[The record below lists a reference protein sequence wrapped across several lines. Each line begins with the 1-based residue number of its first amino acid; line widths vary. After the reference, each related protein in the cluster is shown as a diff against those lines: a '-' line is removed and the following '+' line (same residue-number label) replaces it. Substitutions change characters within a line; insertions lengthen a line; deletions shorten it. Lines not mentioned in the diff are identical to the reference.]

1 MSLHS
6 IVAPRASAAV
16 ARRAAI
22 TLALLVSLPAAAGP
36 ARAPTAHP
44 DVKGE
49 QECAT
54 CHRQDTPAAFKA
66 WEDSPHGLALVKCVA
81 CHGSTGKDFK
91 ARPDAGGCRSCHP
104 AQAEALARR
113 PVKDCFA
120 CHAPHSLAAN
130 PHR

>member
-1 MSLHS
+1 MKPGLV
-6 IVAPRASAAV
+6 VALRALTA
-16 ARRAAI
+16 
-22 TLALLVSLPAAAGP
+22 LALLAALPALAGP
-36 ARAPTAHP
+36 AARRGGHP

-54 CHRQDTPAAFKA
+54 CHRGDTPEAFKA
-66 WEDSPHGLALVKCVA
+66 WEDSPHGLSLVKCVV

-91 ARPDAGGCRSCHP
+91 ARPDASGCRGCHP
-104 AQAEALARR
+104 AQVEALARR

-120 CHAPHSLAAN
+120 CHAPHSLASN

>member
-1 MSLHS
+1 MKRGLV
-6 IVAPRASAAV
+6 VALRALTA
-16 ARRAAI
+16 
-22 TLALLVSLPAAAGP
+22 LALLAALPALAGP
-36 ARAPTAHP
+36 ARLKAHL

-54 CHRQDTPAAFKA
+54 CHRGDTPAAFKA
-66 WEDSPHGLALVKCVA
+66 WEDGPHGLALVKCVV

-91 ARPDAGGCRSCHP
+91 AKPDATACRSCH
-104 AQAEALARR
+104 ARQVEALASR

-120 CHAPHSLAAN
+120 CHAPHTLSAN

>member
-1 MSLHS
+1 MRPGL
-6 IVAPRASAAV
+6 AATLRAFTALAMLAA
-16 ARRAAI
+16 
-22 TLALLVSLPAAAGP
+22 LPALAGP
-36 ARAPTAHP
+36 VKGRGGHP

-54 CHRQDTPAAFKA
+54 CHRADTPAAFKA

-81 CHGSTGKDFK
+81 CHGSTGKDFRP
-91 ARPDAGGCRSCHP
+91 RPDTAGCRSCHA
-104 AQAEALARR
+104 AQVEGLAKR

-120 CHAPHSLAAN
+120 CHQPHSLSSN